1 MMNFLQKIGKA
12 MLIPIVALPAA
23 GILFRISAED
33 LLDWKLF
40 QSTGAIFNNI
50 DILIAIGVAM
60 GLSKT
65 KDRGIPALT
74 GFIAISILKEGLKIL
89 NPDLD
94 MSVFGGLLSGLIAA
108 WTYNK
113 FKDTDLPKVFSFFS
127 GENFPITLII
137 VFMIPITGIS
147 YLVWPIAQDS
157 IDWLAQS
164 LVALGG
170 IGIFIYGFLNRFL
183 LPFGLHHVLNTY
195 VYFGLGS
202 YKTSGGETVH
212 GEITRYLNGD
222 PTAGYFLGGY
232 FITII
237 FGIPAIALAIAMI
250 ARHNKNN
257 TRALMSSGSFTAII
271 AGITEPIEFT
281 FLFTSPLLYFIHA
294 IYTGLAGMVLYY
306 LHVREGFS
314 WGGSII
320 DYFLNIGLS
329 DRGWLIIPV
338 GLGFFLLY
346 FLTFY
351 TFIKYKKVPIIG
363 QVEEDNLG
371 NIDKE
376 DEQNLSLSHNNYQ
389 YMAKKILANVGGP
402 DNVMDVENC
411 MTRLRFEL
419 SNTSL
424 INEDKIKQTGAH
436 GTVIIDKHHAQIVIG
451 PEVNKV
457 SKYLIQE
464 LET

>member
-1 MMNFLQKIGKA
+1 MKFLQKMGKS

-23 GILFRISAED
+23 GILFRISSED
-33 LLDWKLF
+33 LLDWKLL

-74 GFIAISILKEGLKIL
+74 GFIAIAILNEGLKIL
-89 NPDLD
+89 NSDLD

-108 WTYNK
+108 WSYNK

-127 GENFPITLII
+127 GENFPITMVII
-137 VFMIPITGIS
+137 LMIPVTGLS
-147 YLVWPIAQDS
+147 YLIWPYAQNS

-164 LVALGG
+164 LVTLGG
-170 IGIFIYGFLNRFL
+170 IGVFIYGFLNRFL

-195 VYFGLGS
+195 IYFGLGS
-202 YKTSGGETVH
+202 FETSGDEMVH
-212 GEITRYLNGD
+212 GEITRFLNGD
-222 PTAGYFLGGY
+222 PTAGYFLSGY
-232 FITII
+232 FVTII
-237 FGIPAIALAIAMI
+237 FGIPAIALAIAVI
-250 ARHNKNN
+250 AKYNKNN
-257 TRALMSSGSFTAII
+257 TKALMGSGSFTAII

-281 FLFTSPLLYFIHA
+281 FLFTSPFLYFIHSV
-294 IYTGLAGMVLYY
+294 YTGLAGMVLYY

-320 DYFLNIGLS
+320 DYFLNLSLS

-338 GLGFFLLY
+338 GIGFFMLY

-351 TFIKYKKVPIIG
+351 YYIRYRKVPIIG
-363 QVEEDNLG
+363 QVEENNLE
-371 NIDKE
+371 NMNKE
-376 DEQNLSLSHNNYQ
+376 DEENLSLTHNHYQ
-389 YMAKKILANVGGP
+389 YMTQKIISNIGGKENIV
-402 DNVMDVENC
+402 DFENC
-411 MTRLRFEL
+411 MTRLRLEL
-419 SNTSL
+419 KDSSL
-424 INEDKIKQTGAH
+424 VNIERIKQTGAH
-436 GTVIIDKHHAQIVIG
+436 GVIIIDKHHAQIVIG

-457 SKYLIQE
+457 AKSLSKEIE
-464 LET
+464 S